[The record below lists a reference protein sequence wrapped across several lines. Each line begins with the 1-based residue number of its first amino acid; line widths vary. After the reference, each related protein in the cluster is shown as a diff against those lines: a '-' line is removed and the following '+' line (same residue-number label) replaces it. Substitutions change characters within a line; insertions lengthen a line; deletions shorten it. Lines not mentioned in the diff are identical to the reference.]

1 MLPRK
6 RRRRFR
12 GDLDYV
18 FVILSVI
25 EGSLYNDERLF
36 ASLKT
41 TINDFG
47 SGGGTRTRKEI

>member
-1 MLPRK
+1 LLPRK